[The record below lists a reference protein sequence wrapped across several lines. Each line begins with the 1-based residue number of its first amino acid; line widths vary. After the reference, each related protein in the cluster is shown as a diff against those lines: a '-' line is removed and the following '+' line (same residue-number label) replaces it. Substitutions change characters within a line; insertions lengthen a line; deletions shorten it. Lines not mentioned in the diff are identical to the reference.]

1 MSSRSR
7 NIVLL
12 SCWRRVRTGWS
23 SQCRLSHRL
32 HLSLPAPS
40 SLTSVSTV
48 MLQEDKDHDPS
59 DEVHPSKGLTLAQ
72 QRQFDLV
79 SFRVSWSQAIL
90 FGCYEVSLIN

>member
-1 MSSRSR
+1 
-7 NIVLL
+7 
-12 SCWRRVRTGWS
+12 
-23 SQCRLSHRL
+23 
-32 HLSLPAPS
+32 
-40 SLTSVSTV
+40 